1 LGDLDQGS
9 LLLGLL
15 LGLLIGLPV
24 GYLIAKSVRQPLTL
38 ASRNESIIR
47 DKGGRIIEVRRG
59 A

>member
-15 LGLLIGLPV
+15 LGLLIGLPI
-24 GYLIAKSVRQPLTL
+24 GYIIVKSVSPAITL
-38 ASRNESIIR
+38 ASKRESIIR
-47 DKGGRIIEVRRG
+47 DRSGRIIEVRRD